1 MLIVHDVALNNGA
14 GQMTTMDADTPSDAQ
29 ETSSSDA
36 DCDGFFESEGVV
48 DGADGLGT
56 YNQNAVAASSRV
68 PLPADDNP
76 SVEGSTS
83 HEKEVSLPS
92 FNAKDACRYYQN
104 PRQNAARA
112 AARVVFVTP
121 FRQDEVARA
130 QSALRGPPQEL
141 SRRPKATKRQAT
153 DSDTTRRA
161 KGKKKADQQSKPDPF
176 SYASPTF
183 QSPQGSPNITSY
195 RYMIP
200 PLAPCSEL
208 APWQALYVFQHPYE
222 DDMMSPVLIQWID
235 MHRSPVFPE
244 ELDLVFVI
252 CQKDSFPVSSDSV
265 GPKKH
270 SKKEILDKFQDVV
283 SDATIDPAPWWM
295 MWKTY
300 E

>member
-56 YNQNAVAASSRV
+56 YNQNAVAASSQV

-83 HEKEVSLPS
+83 HKKEVSLPS

-104 PRQNAARA
+104 LRQNAARA

-183 QSPQGSPNITSY
+183 QSSQPPAANSRLGKRCAGGQGFGGPLSEKEEFSEDILNEALEPASEHAFYEGGRTLASSLHFGNVASYLDSSQVHETLRTVYAGNYAAMQSAALPNGT
-195 RYMIP
+195 RT
-200 PLAPCSEL
+200 
-208 APWQALYVFQHPYE
+208 
-222 DDMMSPVLIQWID
+222 D
-235 MHRSPVFPE
+235 
-244 ELDLVFVI
+244 
-252 CQKDSFPVSSDSV
+252 
-265 GPKKH
+265 
-270 SKKEILDKFQDVV
+270 
-283 SDATIDPAPWWM
+283 
-295 MWKTY
+295 
-300 E
+300 